1 MRIRF
6 QGALEEIRELTN
18 EVDNLKSALEAR
30 EDRIQQ
36 LEEQVRR
43 MHSDEKRA
51 MLALG
56 RIYEIAKG
64 QVETEPDPDDD
75 PHDHMNWD

>member
-1 MRIRF
+1 MRIRY
-6 QGALEEIRELTN
+6 QGALQEIKELTN
-18 EVDNLKSALEAR
+18 EVDSLKRALEVA
-30 EDRIQQ
+30 EDAIRQMQQ
-36 LEEQVRR
+36 QISR

-64 QVETEPDPDDD
+64 QVDTGRDEAQLRRWVETGE
-75 PHDHMNWD
+75 